1 MLAQPPTRHPTPPL
15 LVFDG
20 DCGICTRLAEA
31 AARWIPPRGGTIT
44 ASRWVD
50 LGRYHLT
57 EEQCRLA
64 LQYVDRRGRVYS
76 AQDAVARLLLDSH
89 LWWWPT
95 GAILRLPGIHHLAG
109 LVYRWVARNRYRLP
123 GGTPACRVVPPRPG

>member
-1 MLAQPPTRHPTPPL
+1 MLTPPDTPRPDPPL

-20 DCGICTRLAEA
+20 DCGICTRLAGV
-31 AARWIPPRGGTIT
+31 AARWTPPRRGTVT
-44 ASRWVD
+44 ASQWVD
-50 LGRYHLT
+50 LGHYGLT

-64 LQYVDRRGRVYS
+64 LQYVDTHGRVHS

-89 LWWWPT
+89 PWWRPA
-95 GAILRLPGIHHLAG
+95 GVALRLPGINQLAG

-123 GGTPACRVVPPRPG
+123 GGTPACGLTPPRPS

>member
-1 MLAQPPTRHPTPPL
+1 MLTSPATRRPAPPL

-20 DCGICTRLAEA
+20 DCGLCTRLAEVA
-31 AARWIPPRGGTIT
+31 AHRTPPRGGTVT
-44 ASRWVD
+44 ASQWVD
-50 LGRYHLT
+50 LDHYGLT

-64 LQYVDRRGRVYS
+64 LQYVDAHGRVHS

-89 LWWWPT
+89 PWWRPA
-95 GAILRLPGIHHLAG
+95 GAALRLPGVNQLAG

-123 GGTPACRVVPPRPG
+123 GGTPACGLTPPQPS